1 MVANEMQFDV
11 DSLKNGLIGI
21 SNQDLRVWDL
31 VTDVPII
38 SNVWSYIC
46 FFLNVVLPGVGTM
59 LCACLGDANINK
71 T

>member
-1 MVANEMQFDV
+1 MAANEMQFDV